1 MAKNYTKDSIESL
14 DYFEHIR
21 RYPGMYIGS
30 KDIKGLHHCIK
41 EIISNSID
49 EYLNGAGTQIDIIL
63 QRDGGIYIR
72 DNGRGIPHG
81 KHKSGCSILQAC
93 FGIANTGGKFNNATG
108 ESGYNTS
115 GGEHGTGGKAV
126 NALSTKMIVT
136 TERDGEKE
144 IVEFSKGKF
153 ISYSTEAIDKN
164 KSGVSVLF
172 YPDSD
177 IFETVEVDSQELQ
190 NMIQEFSYLCRG
202 LTFNFTD
209 EKSNIARTYYSEKGL
224 YDYLNYLNKDKDF
237 ICNSIY
243 FTESENSYQ
252 IEVALGYNNSYS
264 SIVKLYTNNIPQ
276 EKGTHLTGFK
286 MAWTSALN
294 DFARDKKMLKDKD
307 NNLTGS
313 DFEEGQILILN
324 FKMIDPVFKGQNKEE
339 LSSSEGRTYVQKLTT
354 KALKNIFIHQEKD
367 IKIIIEKALNARKA
381 REAAKKARE
390 AVRNKGEKKTRLLN
404 LPTKLVDAWSKD
416 RDKCELLICEGDSSA
431 AGLIEARNSETQ
443 AVFPIR
449 GKILSTLKS
458 TDDKI
463 WSNQEI
469 VNIIKALGLDVD
481 AKTRRP
487 IWNADKL
494 RYGSVILCTDADPD
508 GASIK
513 NLLLTMFW
521 VLCPNIITEGRVYSA
536 IPPLFRITTRKNEY
550 IFLRDAVALSN
561 YKDAHKGEKYLV
573 NRNKG

>member
-1 MAKNYTKDSIESL
+1 MEKLYTKDSIESL

-49 EYLNGAGTQIDIIL
+49 EYLNGAGTQIEIVL
-63 QRDGGIYIR
+63 QRDGGIYIK

-115 GGEHGTGGKAV
+115 GGEHGAGGKAV

-153 ISYSTEAIDKN
+153 VSYSTEAIGKS

-177 IFETVEVDSQELQ
+177 IFETVEVDSKELQ

-209 EKSNIARTYYSEKGL
+209 EKNNIARTYYSEKGL
-224 YDYLNYLNKDKDF
+224 YDYLNYLNKDKTF

-252 IEVALGYNNSYS
+252 IEVALGYNDSYS

-294 DFARDKKMLKDKD
+294 DFARDKKILKDKD

-390 AVRNKGEKKTRLLN
+390 AVRNKSEKKSHLLN

-416 RDKCELLICEGDSSA
+416 RDKCELLICEGDSA
-431 AGLIEARNSETQ
+431 AGGLIEARNSETQ

-536 IPPLFRITTRKNEY
+536 IPPLFRITTKKNEY
-550 IFLRDAVALSN
+550 IFLRDTAALN
-561 YKDAHKGEKYLV
+561 DYKDAHKGEKYLV